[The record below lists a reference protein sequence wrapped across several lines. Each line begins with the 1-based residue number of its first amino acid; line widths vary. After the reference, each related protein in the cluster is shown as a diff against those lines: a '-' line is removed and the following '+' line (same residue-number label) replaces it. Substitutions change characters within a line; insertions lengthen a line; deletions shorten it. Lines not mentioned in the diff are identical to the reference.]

1 MYSGIQ
7 SRSKGR
13 DDVKQEELG
22 AIVLTIVFACYGI
35 KSVVEIVA
43 ASCIEVIRVVTA
55 NAPWIGFFAIVAI
68 LLLVLRYK
76 FDEGIEL
83 FGSFFRK

>member
-1 MYSGIQ
+1 M
-7 SRSKGR
+7 
-13 DDVKQEELG
+13 KQEELG
-22 AIVLTIVFACYGI
+22 AIVLTIVFACCDI

-43 ASCIEVIRVVTA
+43 TACIEVIRAVTA

-76 FDEGIEL
+76 LDEGIEL
-83 FGSFFRK
+83 FGSLFRK